1 MQRDEFVKDSFP
13 YILGKDQDGT
23 LTPIKD
29 VQDIVFSIVLEI
41 DRVCRKNNIPY
52 ALAFGSTLGL
62 YNYGGFI
69 PWDDDADIVIDY
81 FDLPRLMEAFEKD
94 LSPDFEY
101 ICYEK
106 DNRYSVII
114 PKMKVKKRFG
124 YMQDKNWY
132 VIPDRTKSYEGFFV
146 DIAVLTGMK
155 DAKTHR
161 RLIAKSQR
169 RVVGYYILD
178 GMLRVDPKGLKK
190 RIIKEEKG
198 IAESYRN
205 GPFVCQSTIVPF
217 QNHKV
222 NLYPRETIYP
232 FKEYNFNGHMLY
244 SFNDIKTFCI
254 MRYGEKCLKQLKN
267 GAFVDNY
274 PSRKRNA
281 QHIRRFHIPK

>member
-1 MQRDEFVKDSFP
+1 MQQDQFVIDTFP
-13 YILGKDQDGT
+13 YELGKDQDGSVR
-23 LTPIKD
+23 LIKD
-29 VQDIVFSIVLEI
+29 VQDIVFSIILEI

-52 ALAFGSTLGL
+52 ALAFGSALGL

-101 ICYEK
+101 VCYEK

-132 VIPDRTKSYEGFFV
+132 VIPDRTKGYEGFFV

-155 DAKTHR
+155 DAKTHK

-178 GMLRVDPKGLKK
+178 GMLRIDPKGLKK
-190 RIIKEEKG
+190 KIIKEEKD
-198 IAESYRN
+198 IAENYRDAS
-205 GPFVCQSTIVPF
+205 FVCQSTIVPF
-217 QNHKV
+217 QNHKY

-232 FKEYNFNGHMLY
+232 FKEYSFNGHMLY
-244 SFNDIKTFCI
+244 SFNDIKAFCVI
-254 MRYGEKCLKQLKN
+254 RYGEKCLKQLKD
-267 GAFVDNY
+267 GVYVDNY
-274 PSRKRNA
+274 PSNKRKA